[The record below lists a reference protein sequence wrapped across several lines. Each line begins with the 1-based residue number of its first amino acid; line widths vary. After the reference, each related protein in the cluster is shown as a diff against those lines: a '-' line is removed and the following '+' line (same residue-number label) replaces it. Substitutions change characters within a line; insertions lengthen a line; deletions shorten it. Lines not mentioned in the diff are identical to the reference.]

1 MLLWP
6 VKKEKKLL
14 TDYRICEIDIEKS
27 STAKYLEKTYSCEWG
42 FNQDTNLD
50 PFFHLRACITKP
62 VKIPANKIIPIPTG
76 IYPALKNPNF
86 RIEVNSFT
94 DLVYEQGLSLAD
106 GVSTFEY
113 TFRNEIW
120 LLIKNNFEQAQTIQP
135 TQKIATFSVN
145 YRPRMVINYVDQIE
159 DIAWKNSSAKSYI
172 QKLKKKLNPE
182 VHDIKKFEPDVE
194 YGRAIVEQYTQGGI
208 STYLVDEI
216 DIDGTLTATH
226 KRKIE
231 QVEDLKE
238 PTGVKPSES

>member
-1 MLLWP
+1 M
-6 VKKEKKLL
+6 

-76 IYPALKNPNF
+76 VYPALKNPNF

-172 QKLKKKLNPE
+172 QKIKKKISPE
-182 VHDIKKFEPDVE
+182 IYDLTRNKPPLEDMNYSRETVE
-194 YGRAIVEQYTQGGI
+194 LYKNGGI
-208 STYLVDEI
+208 GTVGLDKNVTMIDLVQEDEI
-216 DIDGTLTATH
+216 EEVI
-226 KRKIE
+226 
-231 QVEDLKE
+231 
-238 PTGVKPSES
+238 GVKPSES